1 MTRPVRTTAAA
12 HAPRFNARELVMI
25 TVMGQVA
32 PPIERGSPYRV
43 GQDGVMRVL
52 PGSGGIVLSHRVGDA
67 CVGLAAD
74 HVEPGVSIRSES
86 RGAGETT
93 GPNQALQSYACVGN
107 TAVVTSGRAA
117 GARGVVT
124 GKHGGIDNVLVDFPL
139 RVMRRM
145 AIGDRVQVYSYG
157 VGLRLPEFPAIKVS
171 NCAPRLLRRWGLVAE
186 SGRLTC
192 PVALAIPAQVMG
204 SGLGR
209 NNAVKGDYDI
219 QMHSPALV
227 ARHGLGRL
235 RFGDL
240 VSVEDADN
248 RFGRSYAPGWR
259 SVGVV
264 VHSESTVAG
273 HGPGVVTLLTG
284 PAALLRTRPRP
295 DANIARILA
304 IRPLSP
310 ARPHRPLPERE
321 AAERAHHALA
331 RNLHHVA

>member
-1 MTRPVRTTAAA
+1 MTRPTGAA
-12 HAPRFNARELVMI
+12 HAPRINARELVMI
-25 TVMGQVA
+25 TVLGQVA
-32 PPIERGSPYRV
+32 SPVERGSPYRV
-43 GQDGVMRVL
+43 GQDGVVRVL
-52 PGSGGIVLSHRVGDA
+52 PGPGGIVLSRHVGAPRVG
-67 CVGLAAD
+67 VAAD

-86 RGAGETT
+86 RGAGEAT

-107 TAVVTSGRAA
+107 TAVVTSGHAA

-124 GKHGGIDNVLVDFPL
+124 GKHGGIDKVLVDFPL

-157 VGLRLPEFPAIKVS
+157 VGLRLPEFPAIKVH
-171 NCAPRLLRRWGLVAE
+171 NCAPRLLRRCGLVAE
-186 SGRLTC
+186 GGRVAC

-209 NNAVKGDYDI
+209 NNAVKGDYDL
-219 QMHSPALV
+219 QMHSPALA
-227 ARHGLGRL
+227 ARRGLGRL
-235 RFGDL
+235 RFGDP
-240 VSVEDADN
+240 VSVEDAGN

-259 SVGVV
+259 SIGVV

-273 HGPGVVTLLTG
+273 HGHGVVTLLSG
-284 PAALLRTRPRP
+284 PVALLRTRLRP

-310 ARPHRPLPERE
+310 VRLHRPLPERE
-321 AAERAHHALA
+321 AAERARHVLA